1 MNIAVK
7 VENLV
12 KNYGTA
18 RVIKGLSFQ
27 VERGGVFGFLGANGA
42 GKTTTFECVEGL
54 RSYDGGTITVN
65 GRAGVQLQSSTL
77 PEDIKGSEAL
87 ALYRLWNKKSGPMHA
102 LQIKDI
108 ENKRYKNMST
118 GQKRRLHLA
127 LALVG
132 DPDILFLDEPTAGLD
147 VESRALLHEEI
158 RALHSKG
165 KTILLASHDMAE
177 VESLCTRLL
186 ILKDG
191 NAAFTGTPQELKERK
206 EKKHKIK
213 LRTAA
218 PLIKQPYISCRYL
231 SDEQGYAVFETER
244 KADALY
250 ELIGRA
256 KEQDTEVLDIQ
267 FGQSSLEE
275 SFLDIAKE
283 GSL

>member
-12 KNYGTA
+12 KNYGAA
-18 RVIKGLSFQ
+18 RIVRDLSFQ
-27 VERGGVFGFLGANGA
+27 VEQGGVFGFLGANGA
-42 GKTTTFECVEGL
+42 GKTTTLECIEGL
-54 RSYDGGTITVN
+54 RPYDSGTITVN
-65 GRAGVQLQSSTL
+65 GTAGVQLQSSTL
-77 PEDIKGSEAL
+77 PEDIKAGEAL
-87 ALYRLWNKKSGPMHA
+87 ALYRLWNKKGGNTQAFP
-102 LQIKDI
+102 LKDI
-108 ENKRYKNMST
+108 ENKRYKNMSA

-158 RALHSKG
+158 RALHKKG

-191 NAAFTGTPQELKERK
+191 TAAFTGTPQELKSRNG
-206 EKKHKIK
+206 KKHQIRLK
-213 LRTAA
+213 TAA
-218 PLIKQPYISCRYL
+218 SLQEGPYKNCRFL
-231 SDEQGYAVFETER
+231 SIEQEFAVFEAR
-244 KADALY
+244 SKADALY
-250 ELIGRA
+250 ELLGKAMAQGI
-256 KEQDTEVLDIQ
+256 EVLDIQ
-267 FGQSSLEE
+267 IGHSSLEE

-283 GSL
+283 GKP

>member
-1 MNIAVK
+1 MSIAVG
-7 VENLV
+7 VEGLV
-12 KNYGTA
+12 KNYGTN
-18 RVIKGLSFQ
+18 RVVRDLSFR
-27 VERGGVFGFLGANGA
+27 VEHGEVFGFLGANGA
-42 GKTTTFECVEGL
+42 GKTTTFECIEGL
-54 RSYDGGTITVN
+54 RPYNGGRITVN
-65 GRAGVQLQSSTL
+65 GTAGVQLQSSTL

-87 ALYRLWNKKSGPMHA
+87 ALYRLWNKKGGGGQWLSVE
-102 LQIKDI
+102 DI

-147 VESRALLHEEI
+147 VESRALLHQEI
-158 RALHSKG
+158 RALHSQG

-177 VESLCTRLL
+177 VENLCTRLL

-191 NAAFTGTPQELKERK
+191 TAAFTGTPQELKDRK
-206 EKKHKIK
+206 GKKHKIK
-213 LRTAA
+213 LKTAA
-218 PLIKQPYISCRYL
+218 PMVKEPYISCRYL
-231 SDEQGYAVFETER
+231 SDEPDYTVFETER

-250 ELIGRA
+250 ELLGRA
-256 KEQDTEVLDIQ
+256 KEQGIEVLDIQ
-267 FGQSSLEE
+267 LGQESLEE

>member
-7 VENLV
+7 VENLA

-54 RSYDGGTITVN
+54 RSYDGGTIMVN

>member
-7 VENLV
+7 VENLA

-206 EKKHKIK
+206 EKKYKIK